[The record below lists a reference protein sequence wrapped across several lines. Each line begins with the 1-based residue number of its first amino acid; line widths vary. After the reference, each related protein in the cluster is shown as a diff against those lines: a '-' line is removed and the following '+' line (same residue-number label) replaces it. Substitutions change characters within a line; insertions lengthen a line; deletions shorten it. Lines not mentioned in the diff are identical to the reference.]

1 MGMWKKS
8 FTQHQIDQEDLK
20 LGLIELQKFGTKG
33 FTDSEGRYR
42 EIRPTAQLSLFGH
55 NHIEWIPHLIAEN
68 NDEN

>member
-8 FTQHQIDQEDLK
+8 FIQHEMDQEDLK
-20 LGLIELQKFGTKG
+20 EGLIYLQKFGTKC
-33 FTDSEGRYR
+33 FTDSTGEWR
-42 EIRPTAQLSLFGH
+42 ESKPSAQLSLFGH